1 MKKVFKLLA
10 AVGLMVA
17 VSATSVSAA
26 QVNPV
31 NRSSVT
37 TASVTTSSTA
47 ITPNNM
53 TTGFEKTSSFPVH
66 KLSYSKNNRIVT
78 RDGNQSGVVIPIKIP
93 ANGQLFIDFSSVAN
107 NATIGRSGSL
117 ELYSDAACTSRVSG
131 GYRYI
136 SSISDLSKP
145 LRIVVPKGQTY
156 YLTYSSSYSD
166 YITDYKNSISF
177 RTYFYSGADR
187 TLSSGKWIGQ
197 AEYDSSKYRFYK
209 INMTASGHIKVEGT
223 ANQTIAL
230 CNSKKTPI
238 YNEDMVKAGANAQ
251 KLSYYL
257 NKGTYYIRTKGC
269 VTDVSS
275 LRYTAYKLG
284 SSPYVLTNKK
294 TLKVSTASGAYQYLK
309 YKATATGYISVS
321 TGVNDSLYAAL
332 CNSSRKAL
340 TKDQWIYGAGN
351 SRLNHMVYG
360 VKKGQ
365 TYYVRIKS
373 SDNPVSVKV
382 TQTTVKEKS
391 GSSKKKA
398 VSVKA
403 KKTAKGTIQ
412 AGSSA
417 ADWYK
422 FKLTKAKK
430 VTMKVKGSSN
440 DTLKLTVYA
449 SSGRQVGATSISGNG
464 VSSVLSSYGKMS
476 KGTYYVKV
484 QRSTKTASGY
494 YSFSW
499 K

>member
-31 NRSSVT
+31 SRSSVA
-37 TASVTTSSTA
+37 TASVTTSSTV

-53 TTGFEKTSSFPVH
+53 TTGFEKTSSFPAH
-66 KLSYSKNNRIVT
+66 NMSY
-78 RDGNQSGVVIPIKIP
+78 NQSAKITVENKQKPGVVQAIKIP
-93 ANGQLFIDFSSVAN
+93 AKGQLYIDGSALTAN
-107 NATIGRSGSL
+107 AVISKGCYVT
-117 ELYSDAACTSRVSG
+117 LYSDAACTSKVKSF
-131 GYRYI
+131 YI
-136 SSISDLSKP
+136 SSVASFSKA
-145 LRIVVPKGQTY
+145 LVVDIPKGQTY
-156 YLTYSSSYSD
+156 YLAFY
-166 YITDYKNSISF
+166 TDYPTDRDSYTHKISVQ
-177 RTYFYSGADR
+177 TYFYSAADR

-197 AEYDSSKYRFYK
+197 AQGNYNSYRFYK
-209 INMTASGHIKVEGT
+209 INMKEAGHIKIEAT
-223 ANQTIAL
+223 ASQSVAL
-230 CNSKKTPI
+230 CNSKKSVL
-238 YNEDMVKAGANAQ
+238 YDAAYVKGSKNE

-257 NKGTYYIRTKGC
+257 NKGTYYLRTYGN
-269 VTDVSS
+269 TSSVSS

-284 SSPYVLTNKK
+284 SSPYVLKNKK
-294 TLKVSTASGAYQYLK
+294 TLKVDTAYGAYQYLK

-321 TGVNDSLYAAL
+321 TGVNDSLYVTL

-340 TKDQWIYGAGN
+340 TTDQWVYGAGN
-351 SRLNHMVYG
+351 SSSNHRVYG

-403 KKTAKGTIQ
+403 KKTVKGTIQ

-430 VTMKVKGSSN
+430 VTMNVKGSSN
-440 DTLKLTVYA
+440 DTLKFTVYA
-449 SSGRQVGATSISGNG
+449 SSGREVGSASIYGNN
-464 VSSVLSSYGKMS
+464 VSKVLSSYGKMS

-494 YSFSW
+494 YSFNW